1 MMFSQFIL
9 FPPLIK
15 MLGIARWQL
24 LGGFLSIPG
33 FIFVPSVKLFS
44 WNETS
49 LFVASVIGTT
59 LVNNCILAVS
69 SYENILFAVTMGN
82 AMSHPCDVRL

>member
-1 MMFSQFIL
+1 MIISQFIL

-24 LGGFLSIPG
+24 LGGVLSIPG
-33 FIFVPSVKLFS
+33 FVFVPSVKRFS

-49 LFVASVIGTT
+49 LFVGSVIGTT
-59 LVNNCILAVS
+59 LVNNCVLAVS
-69 SYENILFAVTMGN
+69 LYENIVCCNDG
-82 AMSHPCDVRL
+82 